1 VTREEWDQRYRAGEQ
16 LFDTPSPLVRSVA
29 GPLDPGV
36 ALDLACGAGRNA
48 VFLSNL
54 GWRVTAVDGSAAAID
69 IVKRR
74 APQVDARVA
83 DLERGGF
90 TIAPGAWDLIC
101 CAYYLQ
107 RDLIPKIQAGVKPG
121 GVAIV
126 IVHLADAEPT
136 PRQAAPGELREIF
149 TGWEL
154 LHYYE
159 GVPRESCH
167 KRAVAELAARRGYT
181 GLRFSA

>member
-1 VTREEWDQRYRAGEQ
+1 M
-16 LFDTPSPLVRSVA
+16 
-29 GPLDPGV
+29 
-36 ALDLACGAGRNA
+36 
-48 VFLSNL
+48 
-54 GWRVTAVDGSAAAID
+54 TAVDGSATAID
-69 IVKRR
+69 LVRKR
-74 APQVDARVA
+74 APLVDAHVV
-83 DLERGGF
+83 DLERDEF
-90 TIAPGAWDLIC
+90 LIAPDSWDLIC

-136 PRQAAPGELREIF
+136 ARQAAPGELRAMF
-149 TGWEL
+149 AGWEV

-167 KRAVAELAARRGYT
+167 KRAVAEIAARRQP
-181 GLRFSA
+181 R